1 MFRCKLTEFEMKQIL
16 ILLIVFAA
24 GMGLSVE
31 AGLLGPLGENV
42 GHMSAT
48 LCIFLVGSLLL
59 SLALVFAR
67 NRSLPQLFAQPRW
80 MLTGGVLGPV
90 YVVVITTTTPI
101 IGVGATMVAILFG
114 QLGASLLLDH
124 YGAFGVQKQPVDRYR
139 FGALILIALALWLI
153 H

>member
-1 MFRCKLTEFEMKQIL
+1 MTQIL
-16 ILLIVFAA
+16 TLLVVFVA

-67 NRSLPQLFAQPRW
+67 HRALPEMFAQPRW

-90 YVVVITTTTPI
+90 YVVIITTVTPL
-101 IGVGATMVAILFG
+101 IGVGTTMVAILFG
-114 QLGASLLLDH
+114 QVASGLALDH
-124 YGAFGVQKQPVDRYR
+124 FGAFGVPRQRVDLYR
-139 FGALILIALALWLI
+139 LGALALIAAALILTR
-153 H
+153 